1 MSDEVEIIDLSDG
14 ENCDDDGAPPPK
26 KACKRIALQTT
37 KIEIEE
43 CDGDGAPVESPKLD
57 NGFNHPN
64 ENGVPPVSTQKK
76 TARKRM
82 SSFTPKLNP
91 TETIILDADEE
102 PKPSGSHHPQYEEVN
117 DKIKQFLKEILGCVN
132 SVEHAT
138 IQKKMGKR
146 LTWID
151 QLTPKTK
158 LKILVENLQLLTEK
172 VIRKPLGVWEI
183 IKEILEE
190 FERYKPGAVA
200 KPGNGSVS
208 TESSNDDKYKE
219 QKRRSHVK
227 KLHKALRQCNREIL
241 KLEEAEC
248 DLDDEEAWGDNSV
261 YIRISKYKKRLI
273 TLQKK
278 INNLEGMKTSFGRA
292 CDKKFKT
299 EASRIPE
306 VNQKIQDVVNKE
318 RRFPDYHDVMK
329 IYKSVCEEKKLDYS
343 KQELSHKARETFV
356 EVGRNLKNRRYR
368 DDMDVMESYIPAD
381 KNEEEPPEKDSVEL
395 RSILEQNDK
404 TAKERLDNVI
414 NGFAEKSEVQKET
427 AQEVADDAPESSK
440 EEDDGEEDDNEEED
454 DKDELVELNEHDEDE
469 QDEEDD
475 NEELDD
481 KDDLVELNEEDV
493 DPDNDLEDGQE
504 SDHIVQFN
512 GQETDHEEKNDKES
526 IQDDT
531 TEDED

>member
-1 MSDEVEIIDLSDG
+1 M
-14 ENCDDDGAPPPK
+14 
-26 KACKRIALQTT
+26 
-37 KIEIEE
+37 
-43 CDGDGAPVESPKLD
+43 
-57 NGFNHPN
+57 
-64 ENGVPPVSTQKK
+64 
-76 TARKRM
+76 
-82 SSFTPKLNP
+82 
-91 TETIILDADEE
+91 
-102 PKPSGSHHPQYEEVN
+102 
-117 DKIKQFLKEILGCVN
+117 
-132 SVEHAT
+132 
-138 IQKKMGKR
+138 
-146 LTWID
+146 
-151 QLTPKTK
+151 
-158 LKILVENLQLLTEK
+158 
-172 VIRKPLGVWEI
+172 
-183 IKEILEE
+183 
-190 FERYKPGAVA
+190 
-200 KPGNGSVS
+200 GNGSVS

-227 KLHKALRQCNREIL
+227 KLNKALRQCNREIL

-329 IYKSVCEEKKLDYS
+329 IYKSVCEERSLDYS

-368 DDMDVMESYIPAD
+368 DDMDVMESYIPED

-404 TAKERLDNVI
+404 TAKESLDKVI
-414 NGFAEKSEVQKET
+414 NGFAEKSEVEKET

-440 EEDDGEEDDNEEED
+440 EVDDGDEDDNEEED
-454 DKDELVELNEHDEDE
+454 EQDE
-469 QDEEDD
+469 QEEEDD
-475 NEELDD
+475 NEEQDD
-481 KDDLVELNEEDV
+481 KDDLVELNEEDE

-504 SDHIVQFN
+504 SEHIVQFN
-512 GQETDHEEKNDKES
+512 DLEDGQESERIVQFNGHESDHEEKNDKES
-526 IQDDT
+526 NKDDT

>member
-1 MSDEVEIIDLSDG
+1 MSEEVEIIDLSDG
-14 ENCDDDGAPPPK
+14 ENFDEDGAPPPK
-26 KACKRIALQTT
+26 KACKRIALQAALQAP

-43 CDGDGAPVESPKLD
+43 CDGDGAPIESTKFE
-57 NGFNHPN
+57 NGFNHPKG
-64 ENGVPPVSTQKK
+64 NGVPPASTQKK

-138 IQKKMGKR
+138 IKKKMEKR

-172 VIRKPLGVWEI
+172 VIRKPLDVWQI
-183 IKEILEE
+183 IKEILDE
-190 FERYKPGAVA
+190 FERYKSGAVS
-200 KPGNGSVS
+200 KPSNESVS
-208 TESSNDDKYKE
+208 TESTNDDKYKE
-219 QKRRSHVK
+219 QKRKSHVK
-227 KLHKALRQCNREIL
+227 KLQKALRQCNREIL
-241 KLEEAEC
+241 KLEETEC

-329 IYKSVCEEKKLDYS
+329 IYKGVSEEKKLDYS
-343 KQELSHKARETFV
+343 KQELCHK
-356 EVGRNLKNRRYR
+356 GN
-368 DDMDVMESYIPAD
+368 
-381 KNEEEPPEKDSVEL
+381 
-395 RSILEQNDK
+395 ND
-404 TAKERLDNVI
+404 
-414 NGFAEKSEVQKET
+414 F
-427 AQEVADDAPESSK
+427 
-440 EEDDGEEDDNEEED
+440 
-454 DKDELVELNEHDEDE
+454 
-469 QDEEDD
+469 
-475 NEELDD
+475 
-481 KDDLVELNEEDV
+481 
-493 DPDNDLEDGQE
+493 
-504 SDHIVQFN
+504 F
-512 GQETDHEEKNDKES
+512 
-526 IQDDT
+526 
-531 TEDED
+531 